1 LRYWKNNVSLAKSNG
16 KNEATVFMKNL
27 KSILLMSGNTMKTT
41 PIFNLPVIQL
51 IRFSRI
57 LSVLII
63 ILAAQQSLFAAPGD
77 LDPTFDADG
86 KVLTNIGAGAVT
98 GRGMVIQPDGKIVV
112 AGATD
117 LNNPASDFIVTRY
130 NADGTL
136 DATFDGDG
144 KVTTDFNNKSDAA
157 FAAALQSDGRIVVA
171 GVSGTTGSDKDFA
184 VARYNADGSL
194 DSTFDG
200 DGRVVTDF
208 GNLNDEAFSVAIA
221 PTGKIVVAG
230 TTSSRN
236 GDFAVARYLANGSLD
251 TTFDSDGL
259 VTTDAFCVGN
269 CSNTFERGRGVAILP
284 DGKIVVAGDARS
296 FASSESVTMAAA
308 RYLDSGALDISF
320 GRFGQATTFG
330 INNFFAT
337 AMAVQPDG
345 KIIVVGGASTFSNQV
360 PKGLV
365 MDRFNANGF
374 PDSNF
379 FDSNATIPNAGAN
392 SYQYNSVAVQPD
404 GKIVAAGN
412 FGAGFVVTRHQTN
425 GFFDPFFGNNGIVT
439 TVINP
444 AATGGGAFAVGL
456 QSDGKIVAAGHQQ
469 SAAGGEIAVARYAI
483 DGCAYALSPTQS
495 SFPRVGGNGTVT
507 VMTQPGCAWTAVPG
521 ASWVTV
527 VSGGTGSGNGTVT
540 YNVALNDTTQFRTT
554 TLTIGGKVLNI
565 QQSPGL
571 GAPRRVKFDVDNDGR
586 ADIGTV
592 RVINGSR
599 IDFYTLG
606 SMQGY
611 RPWMFQGA
619 QSSSLANFKLA
630 PADYDGDGTSDPA
643 IWKTENPSLGVF
655 YINDQFGTRNIPF
668 GIAGDVPLPS
678 DWDGD
683 GRADVA
689 VYRGGTVN
697 SPQSY
702 FYYRPTNTPGVNFI
716 TVPWGTAGDKPVMG
730 DFDGDGKTDAAVFRP
745 SNGIWY
751 VLRSSDGIV
760 SAIHF
765 GIATDKLVPADYDG
779 DGKTDVAVFRDGIW
793 YILQSRDGFRGS
805 SFGNATDI
813 PVPADYDGDG
823 KADIA
828 VFRNGIW
835 YLQQSTN
842 GFTGVEFGLG
852 SDAPLEAAY
861 LQ

>member
-1 LRYWKNNVSLAKSNG
+1 
-16 KNEATVFMKNL
+16 
-27 KSILLMSGNTMKTT
+27 MSRNTMKTT

-51 IRFSRI
+51 IRFSQI

-77 LDPTFDADG
+77 LDPIFDADG

-117 LNNPASDFIVTRY
+117 LNNPGSDFVVTRY
-130 NADGTL
+130 NTDGTL

-157 FAAALQSDGRIVVA
+157 FAVALQSDGRIVVV
-171 GVSGTTGSDKDFA
+171 GVSGTTNSDKDFTI
-184 VARYNADGSL
+184 ARYNTDGSL
-194 DSTFDG
+194 DSSFDG
-200 DGRVVTDF
+200 DGRAVTDF
-208 GNLNDEAFSVAIA
+208 GNLNDEAYSVAIA

-251 TTFDSDGL
+251 ASFDSDGL
-259 VTTDAFCVGN
+259 VTTDAFCTGN
-269 CSNTFERGRGVAILP
+269 CGNTVDRVRGVAISP
-284 DGKIVVAGDARS
+284 DGKIVVAGEAR
-296 FASSESVTMAAA
+296 ATVSSESVRFAAT
-308 RYLDSGALDISF
+308 RYLDSGMIDTSYGFF
-320 GRFGQATTFG
+320 GRTNTFG
-330 INNFFAT
+330 INNLVVT
-337 AMAVQPDG
+337 AM
-345 KIIVVGGASTFSNQV
+345 T
-360 PKGLV
+360 
-365 MDRFNANGF
+365 M
-374 PDSNF
+374 
-379 FDSNATIPNAGAN
+379 
-392 SYQYNSVAVQPD
+392 QPD
-404 GKIVAAGN
+404 GKIVIVGGASQFSNQTPRGLVMERLTANGFTDFDFFDTNLTIPNSGSNSYQLNSVAVQSDGKIVAVGN
-412 FGAGFVVTRHQTN
+412 YGAGFLVARYTPN
-425 GFFDPFFGNNGIVT
+425 GLRDVFFGNNGIIT
-439 TVINP
+439 TEMN
-444 AATGGGAFAVGL
+444 AAASSGGAFAVGL
-456 QSDGKIVAAGHQQ
+456 QADGKIVAAGHQQ

-540 YNVALNDTTQFRTT
+540 YNVALNDTIQFRTT

-745 SNGIWY
+745 SSGVWY

-842 GFTGVEFGLG
+842 GFTGAEFGLG